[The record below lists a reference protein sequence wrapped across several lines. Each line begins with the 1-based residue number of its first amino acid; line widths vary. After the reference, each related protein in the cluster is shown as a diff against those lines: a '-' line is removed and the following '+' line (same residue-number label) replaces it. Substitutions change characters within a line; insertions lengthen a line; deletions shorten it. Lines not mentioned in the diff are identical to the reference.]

1 MAMKFRNSTKTSSSY
16 GTDQRILGCSEAT
29 GGGNRVMRKAKN
41 GTLVLCLFVLYCVL
55 LSQGLKASAASAF
68 FGALAAVPLTV
79 HLYHRVWPPKIS
91 DEHGRRPYRRAALI
105 RAGEV
110 ETEYESSGIDVRNG
124 REE

>member
-1 MAMKFRNSTKTSSSY
+1 MEQTSEYSRAVTRPVERM
-16 GTDQRILGCSEAT
+16 GF
-29 GGGNRVMRKAKN
+29 MRHVKN
-41 GTLVLCLFVLYCVL
+41 GSLVLCLFVLYCVL

-79 HLYHRVWPPKIS
+79 HLYHRVWPPGIS
-91 DEHGRRPYRRAALI
+91 DDRRRRLYRRAAPI

-110 ETEYESSGIDVRNG
+110 EDEYESSGIGGRRD

>member
-1 MAMKFRNSTKTSSSY
+1 MEQTNEYSRAVTTQIE
-16 GTDQRILGCSEAT
+16 GTGF
-29 GGGNRVMRKAKN
+29 MRKAKN

-55 LSQGLKASAASAF
+55 LSQGLKASAASTF

-79 HLYHRVWPPKIS
+79 HLYHRVWPLAVS
-91 DEHGRRPYRRAALI
+91 DEHRRRLYRRAAPI

-110 ETEYESSGIDVRNG
+110 EGEYESSGIGGRSG